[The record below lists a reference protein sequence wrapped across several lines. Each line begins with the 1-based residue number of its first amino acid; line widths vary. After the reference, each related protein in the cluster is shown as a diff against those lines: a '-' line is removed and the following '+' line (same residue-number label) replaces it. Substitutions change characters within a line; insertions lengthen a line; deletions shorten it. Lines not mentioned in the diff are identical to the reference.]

1 MAPDCLS
8 LQDFPP
14 AISDLIYWGGKR
26 TSKIILKGE
35 TSNIYDFPHRC
46 WRISS
51 VTWHMGNAQK
61 TSVNHP
67 NEKEKSSYRKKRE

>member
-1 MAPDCLS
+1 MLVEKVAPDCLS

-14 AISDLIYWGGKR
+14 GD
-26 TSKIILKGE
+26 
-35 TSNIYDFPHRC
+35 TSNI

-67 NEKEKSSYRKKRE
+67 NEKEKSSYRKKRVPVAD